1 MSISKNTAYNIAG
14 ALVPMLVALA
24 TIPFYIKEIGEQ
36 RYGVLA
42 IFWLLLGY
50 FGVFDLGLGRAIA
63 QRIAGLPG
71 IENEQK
77 RSEVLWTALAMN
89 LVIGLIG
96 GILLWLI
103 SDFLFE
109 HQFKVDTQIKEEI
122 LRALPWLVLALP
134 AAIIS
139 GVLGG
144 AMQGVEKFFLLNVTS
159 TLGSVLFQSVPLFV
173 AWVWG
178 ASLSILIPAAIG
190 ARFAATIVLFFI
202 CKKEIL
208 NRSQAIFVSQEAKK
222 LLRFG
227 GWITISSFVSPIM
240 VMIDRFITATI
251 LGPKS
256 VTYYTVPYQLAERT
270 STFPTAIASA
280 LFPRFA
286 SLGNSEAAALIES
299 SIRILLGITTPIMA
313 IGIVF
318 AKPLL
323 SIWISVEFAIQSF
336 AVAQILLI
344 GFWVNGLARI
354 PHAYLQ
360 ARGKP
365 NLVAISHLCE
375 VIPYVLGL
383 YLATKYFGLLGAAFA
398 FSARLCIDFM
408 LLAYLS
414 KVSRSMWVK
423 ITLAC
428 ALLIGVFFL
437 MKSDIAQNREGFNL
451 IAAAVLTSSIVWGG
465 FFLKKRLL
473 EFMPKRFKVKT

>member
-24 TIPFYIKEIGEQ
+24 TIPLYIKEIGEQ

-71 IENEQK
+71 IANGKK
-77 RSEVLWTALAMN
+77 RSEILWTALSMN

-96 GILLWLI
+96 GVLLWPV
-103 SDFLFE
+103 SGYLFE
-109 HQFKVDTQIKEEI
+109 HQFKVDVQIQEEV

-144 AMQGVEKFFLLNVTS
+144 AMQGIEKFLLLNVTS
-159 TLGSVLFQSVPLFV
+159 TMGSVLFQSVPLFV
-173 AWVWG
+173 AWIWG
-178 ASLSILIPAAIG
+178 SSLSILIPAAIG
-190 ARFAATIVLFFI
+190 ARLAATLILFFI

-208 NRSQAIFVSQEAKK
+208 NESGATFIAQEAKK

-227 GWITISSFVSPIM
+227 GWITISSFVSPVM

-270 STFPTAIASA
+270 STLPTAIASA

-286 SLGNSEAAALIES
+286 SLGNSEATALVES
-299 SIRILLGITTPIMA
+299 SIKVLLGITTPIMA
-313 IGIVF
+313 MGIVL

-323 SIWISVEFAIQSF
+323 SIWISAEFAIQSF

-344 GFWVNGLARI
+344 GFWINGLARV

-365 NLVAISHLCE
+365 NLVAVSHLCE

-383 YLATKYFGLLGAAFA
+383 YFATKHFGLLGAAFA
-398 FSARLCIDFM
+398 FSARLFFDFI
-408 LLAYLS
+408 LLAHLS
-414 KVSRSMWVK
+414 KISRSMWK
-423 ITLAC
+423 QIILAC
-428 ALLIGVFFL
+428 AFLAGIFVL
-437 MKSDIAQNREGFNL
+437 MKSGVAQEPQGFSI
-451 IAAAVLTSSIVWGG
+451 IAAAVLISSAAWGA
-465 FFLKKRLL
+465 FFLKKRFLQL
-473 EFMPKRFKVKT
+473 MPKRV